1 MRVGNIGWRRRL
13 RERECESWEYW
24 MEKEAEGERDCES
37 WEYWMEKRLRERDCE
52 SWEYWMEKRLRERD
66 CESWEYWM
74 EKEAEGERL
83 CELGILDGG
92 G

>member
-1 MRVGNIGWRRRL
+1 MRVGNIGWRR
-13 RERECESWEYW
+13 
-24 MEKEAEGERDCES
+24 
-37 WEYWMEKRLRERDCE
+37 
-52 SWEYWMEKRLRERD
+52 RLRERD

-83 CELGILDGG
+83 CELGILDGEG